1 MKDIFIVQLVDGDIV
16 ACYKETIEES
26 IKDYEN
32 SDTDID
38 WETVAKVKGIFA
50 NMDVTAK
57 HIEWYKDTPDEK
69 TENKA
74 LFSIIQLLKNG

>member
-1 MKDIFIVQLVDGDIV
+1 MKDIFIVELVDGDIV

-38 WETVAKVKGIFA
+38 WETIAKVKGIFA
-50 NMDVTAK
+50 NMDITAK
-57 HIEWYKDTPDEK
+57 HIDWYKDTPDEK
-69 TENKA
+69 IQNKA
-74 LFSIIQLLKNG
+74 LFSIIQLIKNG